1 MMFCDCRG
9 RASSFVILSALR
21 SSKIT
26 NRQSLFENPTRGVQ
40 PSLVLVLV
48 LLLVIV
54 IDRGC
59 IRLRSRSCLRL
70 LFQPSLVLLLVIV
83 IDRGRL
89 RLRSRSCAVV
99 PFSLR
104 PLFYRRQGFMLS
116 LPRNVQSDG
125 SGNSITITITNTI
138 TSRNWRRSK

>member
-40 PSLVLVLV
+40 PSLVLV

-125 SGNSITITITNTI
+125 SGNSITMTSTNTI
-138 TSRNWRRSK
+138 TSRNWCRSK